1 VFYLQDLLR
10 LGRPI
15 KDVIIIDNSPAS
27 YAFQPENAV
36 PIESWFDDPQ
46 DLQLM
51 ELMGLLNELAKVKPN
66 KTNKTNKTKKT
77 KKTKT
82 ELFISLLGF
91 FFYLVLI

>member
-1 VFYLQDLLR
+1 MR

-51 ELMGLLNELAKVKPN
+51 ELMGLLNELAKVKEQTTKN
-66 KTNKTNKTKKT
+66 KR
-77 KKTKT
+77 KT
-82 ELFISLLGF
+82 ELLFLF
-91 FFYLVLI
+91 FFFFFFLN